1 VELGIELFLRVQNK
15 EIDCRAPSNACAPKR
30 RGIMT
35 SKVAVGVLSG
45 SVSPHFTLSHVGPS
59 VAEGVLR
66 RDKVTG
72 RANLAVKIRDF
83 QTV

>member
-1 VELGIELFLRVQNK
+1 
-15 EIDCRAPSNACAPKR
+15 
-30 RGIMT
+30 MT
-35 SKVAVGVLSG
+35 SRVAVGVLSG

-83 QTV
+83 QTVQLGRIRTIGLNRI